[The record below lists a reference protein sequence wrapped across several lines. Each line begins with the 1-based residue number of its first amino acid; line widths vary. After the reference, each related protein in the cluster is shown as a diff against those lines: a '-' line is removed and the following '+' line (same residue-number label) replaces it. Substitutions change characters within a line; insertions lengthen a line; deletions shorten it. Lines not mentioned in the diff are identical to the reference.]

1 MGGRQMK
8 KQNTWLLGLLTLL
21 LILLAPVVG
30 HADGNFTI
38 KHYQVNVDVLKNG
51 DADLT
56 QKITYDFDGDFHGVY
71 YNQDLQGIGKADQIS
86 AAVEQNGKLT
96 NLALSQSGQN
106 NTVKATQSAD

>member
-30 HADGNFTI
+30 HADGDFTI

-71 YNQDLQGIGKADQIS
+71 YN
-86 AAVEQNGKLT
+86 
-96 NLALSQSGQN
+96 
-106 NTVKATQSAD
+106 